1 MKFRKLV
8 QALVVLLA
16 AGLGAGGA
24 AAQSASYPTK
34 PIRLIVTFSAGGPAD
49 VVGRL
54 VAEKMGAELGQSV
67 IVENRTGGNSV
78 IGTQAAA
85 RSEPDG
91 YTVLM
96 LTAANIIA
104 VHLQSN
110 VPYDFEKDFTPVIGI
125 GSVPN
130 VLAVPTKANI
140 RSIADLVALAKSTPD
155 GLNYAS
161 GGNGSLG
168 HISGALL
175 AQELKIKATHVPYR
189 GNSVAMQDLMANRV
203 QLFFPSI
210 IEGLAGAKTG
220 EVRLL
225 AVTSEQRVASAPD
238 VPTMKE
244 LGLGHIDPRIWYGYL
259 VPAKTP
265 PAIVERLH
273 DAIAKSVTRPDVQ
286 ERLKAFSFITTI
298 QTGPQFREL
307 MRSESARWQK
317 VIQENGIKSDAQ

>member
-1 MKFRKLV
+1 MHV
-8 QALVVLLA
+8 
-16 AGLGAGGA
+16 
-24 AAQSASYPTK
+24 
-34 PIRLIVTFSAGGPAD
+34 
-49 VVGRL
+49 
-54 VAEKMGAELGQSV
+54 
-67 IVENRTGGNSV
+67 
-78 IGTQAAA
+78 
-85 RSEPDG
+85 
-91 YTVLM
+91 
-96 LTAANIIA
+96 
-104 VHLQSN
+104 QSN

-125 GSVPN
+125 GAVPN
-130 VLAVPTKANI
+130 VLAVPAKANI
-140 RSIADLVALAKSTPD
+140 RSIADLVALAKSTPG

-175 AQELKIKATHVPYR
+175 VQELKIKATHVPYR

-203 QLFFPSI
+203 QLFFPTI

-225 AVTSEQRVASAPD
+225 GVSSEQRLASAPD

-244 LGLGHIDPRIWYGYL
+244 LGLGHIDPRVWYGYL

-265 PAIVERLH
+265 PAIVDRLH
-273 DAIAKSVTRPDVQ
+273 DAISKSVTRPDVQ
-286 ERLKAFSFITTI
+286 ERLKAFSFITII

-317 VIQENGIKSDAQ
+317 VIQDNGIKADTQ